1 MSDGRSVLPGR
12 SLPSGPRAP
21 SWPDARPSSATSPAS
36 ADPTDAEIGAGL
48 ASGDERSLELAFRR
62 WGRLIHGLAS
72 RTLGDPLEAEDVT
85 QQVFLAAWRGRG
97 SYRPDRGPVP
107 AWLVGITR
115 YKIAD
120 ALSDRTRRLSL
131 VAEAAAGPP
140 PQAAVGGE
148 LDRLLDRVV
157 VADELERLSPAQ
169 RDVLALAYFA
179 DLTQQQI
186 AQRTGMPL
194 GTVKAHC
201 RRGLLRMRV
210 RLAPQASA
218 APTAPEA
225 GPRTGGRGSGPSGRG
240 SAPNQ
245 NGGRARRAPAVHGV
259 RGGGDH
265 ERA

>member
-1 MSDGRSVLPGR
+1 MSDGHSVLPGR
-12 SLPSGPRAP
+12 SLPTGSRDP
-21 SWPDARPSSATSPAS
+21 SWPSPATPATS

-48 ASGDERSLELAFRR
+48 ASGDERCLELAFRR
-62 WGRLIHGLAS
+62 WGRMVHGLAS

-131 VAEAAAGPP
+131 VVEAAAGPQS
-140 PQAAVGGE
+140 QAAAGGE

-157 VADELERLSPAQ
+157 VADEMERLSPAQ

-218 APTAPEA
+218 VPRAPEA
-225 GPRTGGRGSGPSGRG
+225 GPRTGGRGSGPSGKG

-245 NGGRARRAPAVHGV
+245 NGGRARRAPGVHGV

>member
-12 SLPSGPRAP
+12 SLPTGSRDPSRPGP
-21 SWPDARPSSATSPAS
+21 ATS

-48 ASGDERSLELAFRR
+48 ASGDERCLELAFRR
-62 WGRLIHGLAS
+62 WGRLVHGLAS

-131 VAEAAAGPP
+131 VVEAAAGPQ
-140 PQAAVGGE
+140 PQAAADGE

-218 APTAPEA
+218 VPRAPEA
-225 GPRTGGRGSGPSGRG
+225 GPRTGGRGSGPSGKG

-245 NGGRARRAPAVHGV
+245 NGGRARRAPGVHGV